1 MENYIIQYWIN
12 KLIIGY
18 TISTITFFLIVLI
31 NKSLRQKI
39 KPFLSNSN
47 LILFFVLTINVI
59 INFKQA
65 VLCKNGFDFYN
76 SRICFIPF
84 FINFLF
90 LYLFQMLF
98 VLKKFRENL
107 FLTIFTLISF
117 VLFANFEHFIFFFTS
132 NNPDFLPSK
141 WIDEP
146 NQTEFFYN
154 LFISILYFLIC
165 GANTFL
171 IKIKR
176 P

>member
-84 FINFLF
+84 LINFLF

-117 VLFANFEHFIFFFTS
+117 VLFANFEHFIFFFWPPIIWMSQRCMDFRILSCPSEAMMSDMKNTKATS
-132 NNPDFLPSK
+132 RNEN
-141 WIDEP
+141 
-146 NQTEFFYN
+146 
-154 LFISILYFLIC
+154 
-165 GANTFL
+165 
-171 IKIKR
+171 R
-176 P
+176 